1 MKIAKLFL
9 VSLSFS
15 TAAVMAQIPAIT
27 GWIYNKKTLETIPGA
42 VVIDSTTNASVESND
57 HGYYQFGTTH
67 GNKVIIVAA
76 AGFKTQKFIIEVEA
90 SVNKN
95 FFLKPINPYNELDS
109 AEEYLS
115 LYNMKPSF
123 YSPTQKQIKIG
134 RAHV

>member
-1 MKIAKLFL
+1 MRIVKLFL

-76 AGFKTQKFIIEVEA
+76 AGFKTQKFIIEIMIIITTPHH
-90 SVNKN
+90 SKLTFSHIHFNKTG
-95 FFLKPINPYNELDS
+95 I
-109 AEEYLS
+109 
-115 LYNMKPSF
+115 
-123 YSPTQKQIKIG
+123 
-134 RAHV
+134 